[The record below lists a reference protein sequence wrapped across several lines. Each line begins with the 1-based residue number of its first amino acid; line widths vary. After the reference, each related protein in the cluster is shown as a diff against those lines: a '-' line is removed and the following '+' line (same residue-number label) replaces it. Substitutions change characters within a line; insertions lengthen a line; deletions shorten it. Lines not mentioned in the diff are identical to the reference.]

1 MSAKRQTPAKA
12 ASKPTA
18 AVRTKGTTTATV
30 KVRAAR
36 KAKPKAAPKFKAA
49 TKLTTIDQYFA
60 GLPSAQRAALER
72 VRRVI
77 RAAAPEAEE
86 CISYQIPSFKLNGK
100 GLIWFGA
107 AAHHCAIYGVAN
119 DPALQ
124 DYDTSGKGT
133 LRFTIEKPLPDA
145 LLRKLVMARVKRIAA
160 KE

>member
-1 MSAKRQTPAKA
+1 MNAKRQTPAKPA
-12 ASKPTA
+12 PKPRPA
-18 AVRTKGTTTATV
+18 
-30 KVRAAR
+30 
-36 KAKPKAAPKFKAA
+36 AKP
-49 TKLTTIDQYFA
+49 TTIDEYFA

-77 RAAAPEAEE
+77 RATAPEAQE

-133 LRFTIEKPLPDA
+133 LRFTIENPLPDA
-145 LLRKLVMARVKRIAA
+145 LLRKLVMARMKRIAT
-160 KE
+160 KK

>member
-1 MSAKRQTPAKA
+1 MEPKRQTLAKPG
-12 ASKPTA
+12 SKPGS
-18 AVRTKGTTTATV
+18 AVRTKGKTTA
-30 KVRAAR
+30 AAKAR
-36 KAKPKAAPKFKAA
+36 PASKAKPKAARNPKTAMKP
-49 TKLTTIDQYFA
+49 TTIDEYFA
-60 GLPSAQRAALER
+60 GLSTAQRTALER

-77 RAAAPEAEE
+77 RATAPAAQE

-133 LRFTIEKPLPDA
+133 LRFTVEKPLPDA
-145 LLRKLVMARVKRIAA
+145 LLRKLVKARMKKIAA
-160 KE
+160 KK

>member
-1 MSAKRQTPAKA
+1 MNAKRQTPAKPAPKPRPA
-12 ASKPTA
+12 A
-18 AVRTKGTTTATV
+18 RTKSKTTATV
-30 KVRAAR
+30 KPRAAS
-36 KAKPKAAPKFKAA
+36 KAKPKTAPKPKGG
-49 TKLTTIDQYFA
+49 TKPTTIDEYFA

-77 RAAAPEAEE
+77 RATAPEAQE

-119 DPALQ
+119 DPGLQ

-145 LLRKLVMARVKRIAA
+145 LLRKLVTARMKWIAA
-160 KE
+160 KK

>member
-1 MSAKRQTPAKA
+1 MKTRA
-12 ASKPTA
+12 ASS
-18 AVRTKGTTTATV
+18 
-30 KVRAAR
+30 
-36 KAKPKAAPKFKAA
+36 KAKPKAAPKP
-49 TKLTTIDQYFA
+49 TTIDEYFA

-77 RAAAPEAEE
+77 RATAPEAQE

-145 LLRKLVMARVKRIAA
+145 LLRKLVMARMKRIAA
-160 KE
+160 KK